1 MPILTSA
8 SLPRP
13 LSRAS
18 STSLPAPP
26 PRPMRSVSLPAPQSI
41 SNPPTSRASA
51 PEPESPYIKA
61 HALLSSPLQ
70 DGPPVQQALAGL
82 MRGDRPGDDVVRLL
96 ALAHL
101 PWGRAHAALF
111 GDDCPLAPHTLVLML
126 HALFPISNEQG
137 QRLLPLLREHALSR
151 SLAQWTTLLCKPRHE
166 HQGALKLRAVDDAG
180 DLDAITSQ
188 LDEMLPAARMNEGQ
202 AALALLHTLLPKW
215 SGKQQREV
223 YALWRDDRTGWSLAD
238 AALRA
243 RDLQEKLPARPAAD
257 VLQALEAE
265 RKRDRP
271 PAAAPGSV
279 ADAGVGLLN
288 LLLGGNPLAAPVRTL
303 SFGARLSGGTWLPN
317 FAPHGPVVQQRTG
330 LPLVSAATTP
340 RGLVS
345 MRLRDL
351 DQRLQ
356 EQALRKDYYTGQMQQ
371 MVAWQLSRPTEVS
384 APASTARRPAS
395 APPVQ
400 RNSTGNASNADASEL
415 FAVPDDLH
423 SPGRL
428 TPLGARPSMQGLSTP
443 RASGVDAAPLQPLA
457 PAVNSTTPPPSADE
471 QMINKEIERIET
483 QLPQW
488 LKDAPLGE
496 RNYLQTLSD
505 LHGAWEDVWITL
517 ISGVDSLETYTHDA
531 LAKALNATG
540 SGQGF
545 DPATVNVTVTER
557 RWPDP
562 EFPGAFL
569 DAPVVWPVPPGGI
582 EPVLTE
588 RTVSLVEFAI
598 GNIAQRWLL
607 GPDHD
612 VSMERHING
621 STRALSEKEVTAVVD
636 LVRRLD
642 VGSTYPD
649 YLRDILLWP
658 LSPLAGPLR
667 QAWVHSNGLLL
678 EAALQAARLQGST
691 FPKDYYTYLD
701 PISGHDLASRMLEHV
716 LQHPDERTRP
726 ELETY
731 TPYVH
736 ALKIGYADSALGTLL
751 GGTGACR
758 VNGVWVVE
766 MDAPDRGVTSVVV
779 VTPGAPDGKIIRVY
793 DDMQAAKSDPYWRT
807 DAGYGYLK
815 ERMSHEDQVRAD
827 GLAFGD
833 DPVKSRMP
841 RHPGRFTAEKV
852 QLERIHGDF
861 LHEAFEYMA
870 HTMIRDGASAS
881 TTTAEVDWSAALS
894 SSFDVALTLDDV
906 TSPLPLGKLL
916 GKLKLLLKPGRWF
929 DAGTSTI
936 KAGQS
941 LQRGKDITGRKS
953 PFSRIVKLNDG
964 RIGVLAGPPGPPASA
979 PNWAQLDQLQDRSRT
994 LVHPPARQLSLPDE
1008 RELRRREV
1016 RELDRLKEELTAL
1029 KGAYSGP
1036 YEFDINSHRETW
1048 WPYMDR
1054 VPELSGL
1061 NDAERSQYVA
1071 YLLSQRE
1078 ASAVS
1083 SMLRS
1088 LSTVGVQK
1096 ASLPF
1101 RAMHGRAIALVEG
1114 GRAGSSTAVQ
1124 PAPGPAPGS
1133 SLTSPTKKL
1142 SDGTGS
1148 GSPKK
1153 PRLSQP
1159 LQDAGGS
1166 VPPPSDFRFEVVPRD
1181 QWPPSLF
1188 HYTTRANYNKIMSDG
1203 GINPSDVDPMGKAGK
1218 GPAPRIVYVTP
1229 LVPELGRTQLEP
1241 RLFGRSSHGSR
1252 SDKLECAIEM
1262 KTEHFSFDTVVTRYT
1277 GTHSDVWTVGP
1288 PGGGYIPLRVAEGE
1302 SSVLVKPVP
1311 GSEIVPW

>member
-13 LSRAS
+13 LLRAV
-18 STSLPAPP
+18 STPLPAPP
-26 PRPMRSVSLPAPQSI
+26 PRPMRSVSLTAPQSI
-41 SNPPTSRASA
+41 SNQSTAPT
-51 PEPESPYIKA
+51 PEPESPYVKA

-82 MRGDRPGDDVVRLL
+82 MRGDLPGDDVVRLL

-111 GDDCPLAPHTLVLML
+111 GDACPLAPHTLVLML
-126 HALFPISNEQG
+126 HALFTIPDKQG
-137 QRLLPLLREHALSR
+137 QQLVPLLRRHAESR
-151 SLAQWTTLLCKPRHE
+151 SLAQWTTVLSQSRHA
-166 HQGALKLRAVDDAG
+166 HQGALKLRALDDVR

-188 LDEMLPAARMNEGQ
+188 LDEMLPVAGMNEGQ
-202 AALALLHTLLPKW
+202 AALALLHTLLPAW
-215 SGKQQREV
+215 SGKQQR
-223 YALWRDDRTGWSLAD
+223 ALYGLWLKDSAGWSLPD

-243 RDLQEKLPARPAAD
+243 RDLQAEPPARPVTD

-265 RKRDRP
+265 RRRDRP
-271 PAAAPGSV
+271 PAVTGSV
-279 ADAGVGLLN
+279 ADAVVGLLN
-288 LLLGGNPLAAPVRTL
+288 QWCGEDALATADRTL
-303 SFGARLSGGTWLPN
+303 SLGAYVSGGAWLPHY
-317 FAPHGPVVQQRTG
+317 APHGPVVQHRAG

-340 RGLVS
+340 RGLAS
-345 MRLRDL
+345 KRLSDL

-356 EQALRKDYYTGQMQQ
+356 EQSLRRDYYTGQMQQ
-371 MVAWQLSRPTEVS
+371 MVAWQLSRPVEMS

-395 APPVQ
+395 APPVP
-400 RNSTGNASNADASEL
+400 RNSTGNASNADALEL
-415 FAVPDDLH
+415 FALPDHLD

-443 RASGVDAAPLQPLA
+443 RSSGVDAAPLQSLTTT
-457 PAVNSTTPPPSADE
+457 VNSTTPPPSADE
-471 QMINKEIERIET
+471 LMISKEIERIEA

-488 LKDAPLGE
+488 LKDAPLEE

-505 LHGAWEDVWITL
+505 LHSAWEDVWISL
-517 ISGVDSLETYTHDA
+517 MAQVDSLETYTHDA

-540 SGQGF
+540 PGQGF

-612 VSMERHING
+612 VSMERHVNG

-636 LVRRLD
+636 LVRTLD
-642 VGSTYPD
+642 VGSSYPD
-649 YLRDILLWP
+649 YLRDTLLWP

-678 EAALQAARLQGST
+678 EAALQAARLEGST

-701 PISGHDLASRMLEHV
+701 PVSGHDLVSRMLEHV
-716 LQHPDERTRP
+716 LQYPDERTRP
-726 ELETY
+726 MLDTY
-731 TPYVH
+731 TPYVY
-736 ALKIGYADSALGTLL
+736 ALKIGYADSPLGTLL
-751 GGTGACR
+751 GDVGGCR
-758 VNGVWVVE
+758 VNGVWVVQ
-766 MDAPDRGVTSVVV
+766 MDAPGRGLTPVLVI
-779 VTPGAPDGKIIRVY
+779 TPGAPDGKIIRVY

-807 DAGYGYLK
+807 EAGYGYLEK
-815 ERMSHEDQVRAD
+815 RMSRKDQRRAG

-841 RHPGRFTAEKV
+841 RHPSRFTADKV
-852 QLERIHGDF
+852 QLERIQGDF

-894 SSFDVALTLDDV
+894 ASFDVALTLDEV
-906 TSPLPLGKLL
+906 TSPLPLGTIL
-916 GKLKLLLKPGRWF
+916 GKLKLLLKPGSWF
-929 DAGTSTI
+929 DAVTPTV
-936 KAGQS
+936 KVGQS
-941 LQRGKDITGRKS
+941 LQRGKDITGRKL
-953 PFSRIVKLNDG
+953 PFSRIVKVNG
-964 RIGVLAGPPGPPASA
+964 RIGFLAGPPGPPPSA
-979 PNWAQLDQLQDRSRT
+979 PNWAQLDQLQDRSST

-1008 RELRRREV
+1008 RELRRMEV

-1048 WPYMDR
+1048 WPYMDG

-1114 GRAGSSTAVQ
+1114 GRAGPSTAVQ
-1124 PAPGPAPGS
+1124 PAPGSATGS

-1188 HYTTRANYNKIMSDG
+1188 HYTTRENYNKIMSDG
-1203 GINPSDVDPMGKAGK
+1203 GINPSDVNPMGKTGK

-1241 RLFGRSSHGSR
+1241 RLFGRSSHGFGTA
-1252 SDKLECAIEM
+1252 KLECAIEM
-1262 KTEHFSFDTVVTRYT
+1262 KTEHFSHDTVVTRYT

-1288 PGGGYIPLRVAEGE
+1288 PGGGYIALRVAEGE
-1302 SSVLVKPVP
+1302 ASVLVKPVA
-1311 GSEIVPW
+1311 GSENVPW